1 MIGKALYALLAAD
14 ATLTG
19 LVGTRIYPWPLPQG
33 NTFPAIAHVVEE
45 KPVMRCDG
53 GTRIVKAEVMV
64 GIFAENLLTAE
75 NIGVHVVR
83 ILDTYVGTAG
93 GVDVQSMML
102 INGTDDFD
110 EELRKHYVKQTY
122 NITILT

>member
-1 MIGKALYALLAAD
+1 MIGKALYELLVAD
-14 ATLTG
+14 ATLTE
-19 LVGTRIYPWPLPQG
+19 LVGTRIRPWPLPQA
-33 NTFPAIAHVVEE
+33 NIFPAIAHIVEE

-53 GTRIVKAEVMV
+53 GTKIIKADVTI
-64 GIFAENLLTAE
+64 GIFSENLLTAE

-93 GVDVQSMML
+93 GVNVQSMML
-102 INGTDDFD
+102 VNGTDDFD
-110 EELRKHYVKQTY
+110 EELRLHYVKQTY

>member
-1 MIGKALYALLAAD
+1 
-14 ATLTG
+14 
-19 LVGTRIYPWPLPQG
+19 
-33 NTFPAIAHVVEE
+33 
-45 KPVMRCDG
+45 
-53 GTRIVKAEVMV
+53 MV

-93 GVDVQSMML
+93 GVDIQSMML

-122 NITILT
+122 NITILN